1 MGFVIFLVKEVYIMR
16 KAILFTGISVFT
28 LLFTVSFSVL
38 AKKDEDAS
46 DTEMVIKGVM
56 FDQNTQT
63 PVVLLSDED
72 QKAVI
77 PIWIGLC
84 EARSIEIGLSDAVAP
99 RPMTYDLIAAVIR
112 TLNAK
117 VDRIVIVDIR
127 DQVYYA
133 QVEISV
139 NGKVSKIDAR
149 PSDAIALASRM
160 NSPIY
165 VKKSVIDKAAVLEP
179 GKEKRGI

>member
-1 MGFVIFLVKEVYIMR
+1 MR
-16 KAILFTGISVFT
+16 KAT
-28 LLFTVSFSVL
+28 LLASIAVITVLFIITFSVR
-38 AKKDEDAS
+38 AGKSEDTS
-46 DTEMVIKGVM
+46 DREMVIKGMV
-56 FDQNTQT
+56 FDQATQA
-63 PVVLLSDED
+63 PVVLLSDDE
-72 QKAVI
+72 QNVVL

-84 EARSIEIGLSDAVAP
+84 EARSIEIGLSDIVPP

-112 TLNAK
+112 TLKAK

-149 PSDAIALASRM
+149 PSDALALASRM

-165 VKKSVIDKAAVLEP
+165 VKKSVIDKAAVLDP

>member
-1 MGFVIFLVKEVYIMR
+1 MSKATLLASIAVI
-16 KAILFTGISVFT
+16 T
-28 LLFTVSFSVL
+28 LLFIITFSVR
-38 AKKDEDAS
+38 AEESENNS
-46 DTEMVIKGVM
+46 DREMVIKGIV
-56 FDQNTQT
+56 FDQATQA
-63 PVVLLSDED
+63 PVVLLWD
-72 QKAVI
+72 AGRNVVL

-84 EARSIEIGLSDAVAP
+84 EARSIEIGLSDVVPP

-112 TLNAK
+112 TLKAK
-117 VDRIVIVDIR
+117 VDRVVIVDIR

-165 VKKSVIDKAAVLEP
+165 VKKSVIDKAAVLDPER
-179 GKEKRGI
+179 EKRGI

>member
-1 MGFVIFLVKEVYIMR
+1 MSIFSFASAVIF
-16 KAILFTGISVFT
+16 F
-28 LLFTVSFSVL
+28 LLIVTFSVN
-38 AKKDEDAS
+38 AEKTPGGSEI
-46 DTEMVIKGVM
+46 EMVIKSIV
-56 FDQNTQT
+56 FDQNAQA
-63 PVVLLSDED
+63 PVVLLTDEKD
-72 QKAVI
+72 SIVL

-84 EARSIEIGLSDAVAP
+84 EARSIEIGISDAVAP

-117 VDRIVIVDIR
+117 VERIVIVDMR

-139 NGKVSKIDAR
+139 GGKVSKIDAR

-160 NSPIY
+160 KSPIY
-165 VKKSVIDKAAVLEP
+165 VKKSVLDKAALP
-179 GKEKRGI
+179 DPDKEKRGI